1 MKRALAAGTVAVAS
15 LGAAALAARAW
26 AGAELTRALDARGVR
41 WEGRSE
47 GPGHIRLTG
56 LQAPGVQIAALHAD
70 LVRQDVLV
78 TGVIVDLRQ
87 IATGGGPPT
96 GGAGA
101 AAAAGA
107 GGALGVRARAEG
119 VELRWG
125 EQPLAA
131 GLAGELLPEVDLAGP
146 GARLRRRGDEV
157 ELRLQ
162 APLELGPLRA
172 AAEVELR
179 CAPDCTAEIALHD
192 AIFTHPLLSAEP
204 LPPVEASATLAVEP
218 GGTISGEVQVGAL
231 RARIDGEVRVTPL
244 GVHLRFDTEELE
256 LSDVVALFG
265 RQIPEAAGAELGGTV
280 GAAGSW
286 AWPEGGWSLKPRAEG
301 LRVEGA
307 LPDVDLRGGRFTWL
321 APAGDGLRAPRIGGD
336 GVPGWVPLGEA
347 GLFPDAAI
355 AAEDAGFYRHP
366 GYDLAAIEAALTRM
380 AGDPGL
386 RGGST
391 LTQQL
396 AKNLFLDGADRTL
409 ARKLRELLLAVELEA
424 TLPKRRTLELYI
436 NVVELGDGIVGV
448 GEAADAYFLK
458 KPARLSPREAA
469 FLAALLPA
477 PRTLGPRAW
486 RSGRAPDGRIDPILQ
501 NMVHTRALSPAVA
514 ARARLEPLRFV
525 PPP

>member
-179 CAPDCTAEIALHD
+179 CAPDCTA
-192 AIFTHPLLSAEP
+192 
-204 LPPVEASATLAVEP
+204 
-218 GGTISGEVQVGAL
+218 
-231 RARIDGEVRVTPL
+231 
-244 GVHLRFDTEELE
+244 
-256 LSDVVALFG
+256 
-265 RQIPEAAGAELGGTV
+265 
-280 GAAGSW
+280 
-286 AWPEGGWSLKPRAEG
+286 
-301 LRVEGA
+301 
-307 LPDVDLRGGRFTWL
+307 
-321 APAGDGLRAPRIGGD
+321 
-336 GVPGWVPLGEA
+336 
-347 GLFPDAAI
+347 
-355 AAEDAGFYRHP
+355 
-366 GYDLAAIEAALTRM
+366 
-380 AGDPGL
+380 
-386 RGGST
+386 
-391 LTQQL
+391 
-396 AKNLFLDGADRTL
+396 
-409 ARKLRELLLAVELEA
+409 
-424 TLPKRRTLELYI
+424 
-436 NVVELGDGIVGV
+436 
-448 GEAADAYFLK
+448 
-458 KPARLSPREAA
+458 
-469 FLAALLPA
+469 
-477 PRTLGPRAW
+477 
-486 RSGRAPDGRIDPILQ
+486 
-501 NMVHTRALSPAVA
+501 
-514 ARARLEPLRFV
+514 
-525 PPP
+525 